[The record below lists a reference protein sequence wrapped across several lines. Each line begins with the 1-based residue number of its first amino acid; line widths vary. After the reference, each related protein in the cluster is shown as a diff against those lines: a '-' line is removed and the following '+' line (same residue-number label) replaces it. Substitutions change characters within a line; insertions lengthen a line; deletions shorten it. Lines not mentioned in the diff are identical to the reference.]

1 MHQVHVRAFLRQ
13 ELAAA
18 VKRWHPAPLHLVLG
32 SDMRPMFGCSL
43 PVNSLTATSASYA
56 AVPSWLHES
65 RSNKERRT
73 PWLRVGHNLA
83 NMVHATDIGTM
94 FGWNSAA
101 ALVLANVLD
110 HLDVADTAKALHNAF
125 KYASTRCCALLH
137 LPTLHKQQSARRLT
151 VVGFGLCTSVLRPGG
166 LLVVAT
172 ADALQPPS
180 VPAHQFSLLSNHRNW
195 FTHVSMLKA
204 LTHEGNRALLVK
216 HRLMRAFANAK
227 LPLSLP

>member
-1 MHQVHVRAFLRQ
+1 MVRPAAPQHRPPLPHTKVAQCVACCAADAYVDQTVHQVHVRAFLRQ

-43 PVNSLTATSASYA
+43 PVNSLTATSASDA

-65 RSNKERRT
+65 RSNEERRT

-125 KYASTRCCALLH
+125 KYADTRCCALLH
-137 LPTLHKQQSARRLT
+137 LPTLHKQQPATSKQQPARRLT
-151 VVGFGLCTSVLRPGG
+151 VVVWFVHQC
-166 LLVVAT
+166 VASRWS
-172 ADALQPPS
+172 AGRC
-180 VPAHQFSLLSNHRNW
+180 NC
-195 FTHVSMLKA
+195 
-204 LTHEGNRALLVK
+204 
-216 HRLMRAFANAK
+216 
-227 LPLSLP
+227 